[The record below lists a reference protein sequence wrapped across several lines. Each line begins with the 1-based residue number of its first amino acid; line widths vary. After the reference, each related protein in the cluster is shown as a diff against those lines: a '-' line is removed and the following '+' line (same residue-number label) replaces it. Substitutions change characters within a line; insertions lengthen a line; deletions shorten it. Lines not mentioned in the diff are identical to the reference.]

1 MNTGILHL
9 HYLVVTLFLL
19 TYVIK
24 TILLLSNKNDLL
36 GKFSK
41 KIKVPEMII
50 STLFLLTGIF
60 LLTKLPYGGKYDY
73 LLWIKLSMVTVSIP
87 VAIIG
92 FKKSNKA
99 LAALSLLLITGSFGL
114 AEVYHKRKGIAKENT
129 EMAAND
135 AKSIYETNCA
145 SCHGTDG
152 KLGLAGAKDLSATL
166 LDNEAI
172 KDVIKNGKGL
182 MPASQLDDEKASLV
196 AEYVRTQIK
205 GH

>member
-19 TYVIK
+19 IYVIK

-50 STLFLLTGIF
+50 STLFLLTGVF
-60 LLTKLPYGGKYDY
+60 LLTKLPFGGKYDY
-73 LLWIKLSMVTVSIP
+73 LLWIKLSMVAISIP

-99 LAALSLLLITGSFGL
+99 LAALGLLLITGSFGL
-114 AEVYHKRKGIAKENT
+114 AEVYHKRKGIAKVNT

-166 LDNEAI
+166 LDNAAI

-182 MPASQLDDEKASLV
+182 MPASQLDDEKASIV
-196 AEYVRTQIK
+196 AEYVSTQIK

>member
-19 TYVIK
+19 IYVIK

-50 STLFLLTGIF
+50 STLFLLTGVF
-60 LLTKLPYGGKYDY
+60 LLTKLPFGGKYDY
-73 LLWIKLSMVTVSIP
+73 LLWIKLSMVAVSIP

-129 EMAAND
+129 EMAATD

-166 LDNEAI
+166 LDNAAI

-182 MPASQLDDEKASLV
+182 MPASQLDDEKASIV
-196 AEYVRTQIK
+196 AEYVSTQIK

>member
-1 MNTGILHL
+1 
-9 HYLVVTLFLL
+9 
-19 TYVIK
+19 
-24 TILLLSNKNDLL
+24 
-36 GKFSK
+36 
-41 KIKVPEMII
+41 
-50 STLFLLTGIF
+50 
-60 LLTKLPYGGKYDY
+60 
-73 LLWIKLSMVTVSIP
+73 MVAISIP

-129 EMAAND
+129 GMAAND

-166 LDNEAI
+166 LDNAAI

-182 MPASQLDDEKASLV
+182 MPASQLDDEKANIV
-196 AEYVRTQIK
+196 AEYVGMQIK